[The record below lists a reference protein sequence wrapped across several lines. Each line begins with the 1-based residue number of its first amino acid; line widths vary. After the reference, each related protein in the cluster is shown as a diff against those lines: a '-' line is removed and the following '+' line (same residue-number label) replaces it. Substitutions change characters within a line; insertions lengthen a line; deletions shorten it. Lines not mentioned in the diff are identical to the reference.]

1 MRSNNA
7 FQNLLM
13 AKVAKFNWHLLFF
26 VFITCI
32 YGLIALY
39 SAGGGSFHP
48 WAYKQLINI
57 LLCLPIILFISFIN
71 IRILYHY
78 SWVVYLLVLICLIY
92 VEISGY
98 RAMGAQRW
106 VNIGPLRFQPSE
118 PAKIAIILML
128 ARYFHN
134 LSHINISK
142 ISHLILPISMVLL
155 PAALV
160 IKQPD
165 LGTGIIILIVAASIF
180 FAAGVS
186 IWKFVFIGSVG
197 IISMPILWQFLKEY
211 QKKRIL
217 VFLNP
222 EYDPQGAGY
231 NIIQSKIA
239 IGSGKIFGKGIGA
252 GTQSHLSFLPEY
264 QTDFIFAAMCEE
276 FGFVGGIMLL
286 ILYAA
291 IIYVSIAIAINARNI
306 FGKLLVIGVISIFFS
321 HIFVNISMVMGM
333 MPAVGVPLPLIS
345 YGGTMI
351 GSMLGG
357 FGIIMNVHINRDVE
371 LKR

>member
-217 VFLNP
+217 VFLNLNP
-222 EYDPQGAGY
+222 IWLVAYSQRE
-231 NIIQSKIA
+231 IVC
-239 IGSGKIFGKGIGA
+239 
-252 GTQSHLSFLPEY
+252 LSL
-264 QTDFIFAAMCEE
+264 C
-276 FGFVGGIMLL
+276 
-286 ILYAA
+286 
-291 IIYVSIAIAINARNI
+291 
-306 FGKLLVIGVISIFFS
+306 
-321 HIFVNISMVMGM
+321 
-333 MPAVGVPLPLIS
+333 
-345 YGGTMI
+345 
-351 GSMLGG
+351 
-357 FGIIMNVHINRDVE
+357 
-371 LKR
+371 